1 MICYIA
7 SIILIGERR
16 EEKMGS
22 QWSRDSA
29 YTRATGEGYRSRASY
44 KLLDIQAKFGIIR
57 PTDSVID
64 LGSAPGSWLQVLR
77 NITEGVII
85 GIDLNPIAPLQ
96 GVHTITGDFT
106 NPLIRAEAQRIID
119 PVSIVTCDASPK
131 ISGKKS
137 YDQAR
142 IIDLNE
148 EALRFAQA
156 VLKQGGN
163 FVVKTFQ
170 GELFNDFLAE
180 VRANFYSVRIY
191 STKATRK
198 GSTETYIIAKNYIH
212 KRDDREAD

>member
-1 MICYIA
+1 
-7 SIILIGERR
+7 
-16 EEKMGS
+16 MGS

-29 YTRATGEGYRSRASY
+29 YTRATSEGYRSRASY

-180 VRANFYSVRIY
+180 IRANFYSVRIY

-198 GSTETYIIAKNYIH
+198 GSTETYIIARNYIH
-212 KRDDREAD
+212 RRDDREAD

>member
-1 MICYIA
+1 
-7 SIILIGERR
+7 
-16 EEKMGS
+16 MGS
-22 QWSRDSA
+22 QWSRDPA

-96 GVHTITGDFT
+96 GVHTITGDFA

-119 PVSIVTCDASPK
+119 PVSVVTCDASPK

-148 EALRFAQA
+148 EALRFAQS

-170 GELFNDFLAE
+170 GELFNDLLAE
-180 VRANFYSVRIY
+180 VRAHFYSIRIY
-191 STKATRK
+191 RTKATRK

-212 KRDDREAD
+212 TRDVREAD

>member
-1 MICYIA
+1 MD
-7 SIILIGERR
+7 
-16 EEKMGS
+16 MGS

-77 NITEGVII
+77 NLTEGVIV
-85 GIDLNPIAPLQ
+85 GIDLNPVAPIQ
-96 GVHTITGDFT
+96 GVTTITGDFT
-106 NPLIRAEAQRIID
+106 HPLVRAEAQKIID
-119 PVSIVTCDASPK
+119 PVSVVTCDASPK

-148 EALRFAQA
+148 EALRFAQSA
-156 VLKQGGN
+156 LKQGGN

-180 VRANFYSVRIY
+180 VRSHFYSVRVY
-191 STKATRK
+191 NTKATRK

-212 KRDDREAD
+212 RRDEEEAD